1 VWAQSNRW
9 FDPYDRGRKAFE
21 AGKYADAVPLLE
33 RAVAAEPKA
42 AANKIIEG
50 VFRTDYFPYYYL
62 ALAYVELQ
70 QWDKASQNL
79 DKARPTLTRQQTPK
93 FNDAESKIRVALNGN
108 RNTPT
113 TPTTQTG
120 NPAFDNGL
128 RQAEAALGSRNYET
142 ALRQFDQLRQLDAGE
157 YGRAGLGAK
166 REEAVRGYAGQLAD
180 EGRTLIQNNRF
191 NDAKARLQLAE

>member
-1 VWAQSNRW
+1 EKNSSSPRRCASDTMIGRSAQRRIIGALVAAATCVVVSAQSNRW

-93 FNDAESKIRVALNGN
+93 FNEAESKIKLALNTN

-113 TPTTQTG
+113 TPTRS
-120 NPAFDNGL
+120 PAFDN
-128 RQAEAALGSRNYET
+128 
-142 ALRQFDQLRQLDAGE
+142 
-157 YGRAGLGAK
+157 
-166 REEAVRGYAGQLAD
+166 
-180 EGRTLIQNNRF
+180 
-191 NDAKARLQLAE
+191 